1 MLTAALLANFFD
13 AGWAIQVLVSDMDS
27 HQYFA
32 SRLARPEIEKHL
44 YTMIA
49 SAKALPPEVR
59 AQMPMVDWPAW
70 ITLEDA
76 LPCTDETRRQRVWTA
91 IENWLPP
98 HRPPFAPIQTADAGI
113 VCVSF
118 VERRNVEQSTSNN
131 HARIVLQRARRIHS
145 VSSLPTVSPAP
156 TFCNLAQHRG
166 GKQQGNGIGDAFAG
180 DVWGGAVHGFKDC
193 RVLADVGTRR
203 HTQTTDEAGNL
214 V

>member
-44 YTMIA
+44 RTMIA

-70 ITLEDA
+70 ITLEDT
-76 LPCTDETRRQRVWTA
+76 LPCTDETQRQRVWTA

-98 HRPPFAPIQTADAGI
+98 TGRHLRQY
-113 VCVSF
+113 
-118 VERRNVEQSTSNN
+118 
-131 HARIVLQRARRIHS
+131 
-145 VSSLPTVSPAP
+145 
-156 TFCNLAQHRG
+156 
-166 GKQQGNGIGDAFAG
+166 KQQMPELF
-180 DVWGGAVHGFKDC
+180 VF
-193 RVLADVGTRR
+193 RL
-203 HTQTTDEAGNL
+203 
-214 V
+214 